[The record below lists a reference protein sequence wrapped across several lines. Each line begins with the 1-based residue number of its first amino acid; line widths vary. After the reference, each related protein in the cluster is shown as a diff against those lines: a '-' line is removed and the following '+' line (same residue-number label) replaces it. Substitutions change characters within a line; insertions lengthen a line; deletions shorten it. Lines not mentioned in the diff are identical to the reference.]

1 MKTLTTPNAPRN
13 GRARMRSLA
22 IFVLAA
28 LASSCTSAPRYTR
41 HSGGSG
47 GALPRSSVS
56 IGDRTVSVSGDD
68 IVHHAED
75 YVGTPYRSGGTTPG
89 GMDCSGLV
97 FNVYRSFGI
106 ALPRTSRDQSRFG
119 QEVSRSQLQ
128 PGDLVFFNTSGRGV
142 SHVGIYSGRGEFIH
156 ASTRA
161 RRVRFDRLD
170 NKYFRKR
177 FVVARR
183 VL

>member
-1 MKTLTTPNAPRN
+1 MANSRKRIGRTALHAALTA
-13 GRARMRSLA
+13 LA
-22 IFVLAA
+22 AAA
-28 LASSCTSAPRYTR
+28 LASCTSAPRYTTHPEPADTPESR
-41 HSGGSG
+41 
-47 GALPRSSVS
+47 VTV
-56 IGDRTVSVSGDD
+56 GDRTVDVSGND
-68 IVHHAED
+68 IVGQASN
-75 YVGTPYRSGGTTPG
+75 YLGTPYRTGGTSSK

-97 FNVYRSFGI
+97 FNVFRSFGI
-106 ALPRTSRDQSRFG
+106 ALPRTSSAQSHFG
-119 QEVSRSQLQ
+119 QKVARSDLR

-156 ASTRA
+156 ASTRS

>member
-1 MKTLTTPNAPRN
+1 MNARIRPALTLA
-13 GRARMRSLA
+13 AA
-22 IFVLAA
+22 AVLAA
-28 LASSCTSAPRYTR
+28 SCTSAPRYTT
-41 HSGGSG
+41 HPEGTDV
-47 GALPRSSVS
+47 PRSEVSV
-56 IGDRTVSVSGDD
+56 GDREMSVSGND
-68 IVHHAED
+68 IVHQAKD
-75 YVGTPYRSGGTTPG
+75 YVGVPYRNGGTTSK

-106 ALPRTSRDQSRFG
+106 ALPRTSRAQSRFG
-119 QEVSRSQLQ
+119 REISRSELR
-128 PGDLVFFNTSGRGV
+128 PGDLVFFSTTGHGV

>member
-1 MKTLTTPNAPRN
+1 MKRHALTINAI
-13 GRARMRSLA
+13 AA
-22 IFVLAA
+22 CAVLA
-28 LASSCTSAPRYTR
+28 SCTSAPRYTTAPHIPDVPESR
-41 HSGGSG
+41 
-47 GALPRSSVS
+47 
-56 IGDRTVSVSGDD
+56 VSVGDHTVDVSGND
-68 IVHHAED
+68 IVDHARR
-75 YVGTPYRSGGTTPG
+75 YVGAPYRMGGTSARG
-89 GMDCSGLV
+89 IDCSGLV
-97 FNVYRSFGI
+97 FSVFRDFGI
-106 ALPRTSRDQSRFG
+106 ALPRTSSAQAGFG
-119 QEVSRSQLQ
+119 RRVDRSELR
-128 PGDLVFFNTSGRGV
+128 PGDLIFFNTTGSGV

>member
-1 MKTLTTPNAPRN
+1 MNPRTGTLFA
-13 GRARMRSLA
+13 
-22 IFVLAA
+22 LAA
-28 LASSCTSAPRYTR
+28 AAALLASCTSAPRYTS
-41 HSGGSG
+41 HPEGPDI
-47 GALPRSSVS
+47 PRSDVSV
-56 IGDRTVSVSGDD
+56 GDREMSVSGRD
-68 IVHHAED
+68 IVEQAED
-75 YVGTPYRSGGTTPG
+75 YVGVPYRMGGTSSR

-97 FNVYRSFGI
+97 FNVYRTFGI
-106 ALPRTSRDQSRFG
+106 ALPRTSRDQSLFG
-119 QEVSRSQLQ
+119 RQVSRSELQ
-128 PGDLVFFNTSGRGV
+128 PGDLVFFSTTGRGV

>member
-1 MKTLTTPNAPRN
+1 MSSDEPEIQRR
-13 GRARMRSLA
+13 GGMARVRLIASLDPV
-22 IFVLAA
+22 FSRYLGTDLVV
-28 LASSCTSAPRYTR
+28 ASRMDTWPMP
-41 HSGGSG
+41 
-47 GALPRSSVS
+47 LSV
-56 IGDRTVSVSGDD
+56 GTVSVSGDD
-68 IVHHAED
+68 VVHQAED
-75 YVGTPYRSGGTTPG
+75 YIGTPYRSGGTTPG

-119 QEVSRSQLQ
+119 REINRSQLQ